1 MICNEWF
8 RDEFQS
14 TLPVRGAT
22 MLIRRNLKSSG
33 YFNPRS
39 PYGERL
45 HTNQVGVCT
54 DYFNPRSPYGERPR
68 IFTQT
73 LDKKLFQS
81 TLPVRGATTNPG
93 IRERR
98 QANFNTLPV
107 RGATLVESHNGEV
120 SRNFNPRSPYGER
133 QAHGHRQSRG
143 ETISIHA
150 PRTGSDKTNK
160 SQPMEHSSIS
170 IHAPRTGSDIK
181 APGSR

>member
-98 QANFNTLPV
+98 QANFN
-107 RGATLVESHNGEV
+107 
-120 SRNFNPRSPYGER
+120 PRSPYGER
-133 QAHGHRQSRG
+133 LLLRAITGRSA
-143 ETISIHA
+143 EISIHA
-150 PRTGSDKTNK
+150 PRTGSDKRMDIDRVAVRLFQSTLPVRGATRQIN
-160 SQPMEHSSIS
+160 HSPWNTPQFQSTLPVRG
-170 IHAPRTGSDIK
+170 AT
-181 APGSR
+181 